1 MMLMERI
8 ITSSLVVGNSDHW
21 VDLDYKTLIP

>member
-1 MMLMERI
+1 MLMGRI
-8 ITSSLVVGNSDHW
+8 ITSSLVIGNSDHR

>member
-8 ITSSLVVGNSDHW
+8 ITSSLVIGNCDHR
-21 VDLDYKTLIP
+21 VDLDYKTTIP